1 MALSSK
7 AINDYEDRSQA
18 ANFFVCEI
26 KEMLA
31 EIKRLRKRVYLA
43 GKYLSIAERGTGK
56 DFNVNNVEF
65 LHLLIKEGI
74 GKLK

>member
-31 EIKRLRKRVYLA
+31 EIKRLRRQSKS
-43 GKYLSIAERGTGK
+43 K
-56 DFNVNNVEF
+56 
-65 LHLLIKEGI
+65 
-74 GKLK
+74 